1 MQKSGNFFIYA
12 TKKTYLYTQTYFKT
26 MKTILGLDLGVG
38 SVGWAIVK
46 EEENLLRIEAM
57 GSRVISL
64 STDETQEFSS
74 GNAISKNANRTQKRT
89 QRKGYDRYQQRR
101 ENLTKLLRQLNMLP
115 DETLIKLPA
124 LQLWQLR
131 ARATVEKVTLPEL
144 GRILYHLNQKRG
156 YRSSRK
162 DNAETN
168 KKQTEYVKEINNR
181 YDDLKQSG
189 KTIGQF
195 FYEQLSADPF
205 FRCKERV
212 YPRQAYME
220 EFDRIIECQR
230 KYYPDILT
238 DNIIDIFRN
247 KIIYYQRD
255 LKSCKHLVSICEF
268 EKRSYTNPKGEI
280 IQSGPKVAPR
290 SSPLFQICKIWESIN
305 NLATNLKNK
314 KNESLYVTTEQKQQI
329 FEFMDTHEKLKLADL
344 YKILGISKSDGWRGS
359 KAIGNGLQGNTTKCA
374 IAKALKDHPDIKEL
388 LRFSLHI
395 KDSQNVNT
403 ETGEIVQIVSED
415 FEQEPLYRLWHA
427 IYSISNEQELKSTLQ
442 KQFGI
447 SDEDTLNRLCA
458 LDFAKDGYGNK
469 SSKAIRRIIP
479 YLQEGFLY
487 SEACSCAGFKHSASI
502 TVAENESRPLA
513 ERLSPI
519 AKNELRQPVVEKI
532 LNQMINVVNAA
543 IDSYGKFDEIRIELA
558 RELKQSK
565 DERHETYQRM
575 GKNQRENDAKAKRIQ
590 EEYGLSP
597 TRSRI
602 QKFKLWEE
610 SQHLC
615 IYCGKTVN
623 VSDFL
628 IGYDVEVEHIIP
640 KALFFDDSFSN
651 KACSCRKCNQE
662 KGNRTAYDYMTS
674 KGEEALGNYVDR
686 VNKYY
691 ENKQISKTKLERLLT
706 SADKIPT
713 DFIDRQLRESQYI
726 ARKAREILQTICR
739 NVTATSGSVT
749 DFLRHVWGWDEVLH
763 KLNFNRY
770 NSLDPENELGLIVPV
785 EKVHKENRFTEL
797 RIENWSKRNDHRHHA
812 IDALTIACTKQGYI
826 QRLNNLNT
834 SRDKSFKS
842 SDMQGE
848 KYQEQK
854 TSLQR
859 YIEKQPHP
867 SFADVMAATDKI
879 LVSFKAGKRVAT
891 FGKRYIHKKGKR
903 ILVQDRIIV
912 PRGALSEESVYGSI
926 KQYEKNRKGEVT
938 LKQQSVI
945 KYPLENLKVKDIDSI
960 VDAHIR
966 EIVRQ
971 RISDC
976 GGNEKKAFAEPL
988 YSDKNKKN
996 RIKSVRC
1003 FTGLT
1008 ATVPLRYNP
1017 SGEPVG
1023 YVKPGNNH
1031 HVAIYTDREGKFHE
1045 QVVTFWNAV
1054 ERKKYNIPTIITRP
1068 AEVWDNLP
1076 NNLPETFMESLP
1088 DATWSFQQSL
1098 QQNEMFILG
1107 MEEEMYQYAIEQ
1119 QDYALLNKYLYRV
1132 QKIASG
1138 DYCFRYH
1145 TETTTVQ
1152 TLKDQKI
1159 KRFYR
1164 VQSLNNFIKLNP
1176 HKVRI
1181 SLLGKLY
1188 D

>member
-1 MQKSGNFFIYA
+1 
-12 TKKTYLYTQTYFKT
+12 

-46 EEENLLRIEAM
+46 EEEEQTRIEAM
-57 GSRVISL
+57 GSRVIPL
-64 STDETQEFSS
+64 SADETQEFST

-101 ENLTKLLRQLNMLP
+101 ENLTKLLRRLNMLP

-131 ARATVEKVTLPEL
+131 AKAVAEKVSLPEL

-162 DNAETN
+162 DNATSD
-168 KKQTEYVKEINNR
+168 KKQTEYVKEVNNR
-181 YDDLKQSG
+181 YDELKQSD
-189 KTIGQF
+189 KTIGQY
-195 FYEQLSADPF
+195 FYEQLSEDSF

-212 YPRQAYME
+212 YPRQAYIE
-220 EFDRIIECQR
+220 EFDRITECQK

-238 DNIIDIFRN
+238 DDIIDTLRN
-247 KIIYYQRD
+247 KIIYYQRN
-255 LKSCKHLVSICEF
+255 LKSCKHLVSLCEF
-268 EKRSYTNPKGEI
+268 EKRTYNNNGKI
-280 IQSGPKVAPR
+280 VQSGPKVAPR

-305 NLATNLKNK
+305 NLAANLKNK
-314 KNESLYVTTEQKQQI
+314 KNESLYITTEQKQQI
-329 FEFMDTHEKLKLADL
+329 FNFMDTHEKLKVSDL

-374 IAKALKDHPDIKEL
+374 IAKALKDYPNAKEL
-388 LRFSLHI
+388 MRFSLHI
-395 KDSQNVNT
+395 KDTQNVNT
-403 ETGEIVQIVSED
+403 ETGEIVQIVSEK
-415 FEQEPLYRLWHA
+415 FEQEPLYRLWHT
-427 IYSISNEQELKSTLQ
+427 IYSITDEQELRNTLQ

-458 LDFAKDGYGNK
+458 LDFVKEGYGNK

-487 SEACSCAGFKHSASI
+487 SEACSCAGFKHSASL
-502 TVAENESRPLA
+502 TVEENENRPLV

-575 GKNQRENDAKAKRIQ
+575 GKSQRENDAKAKRIQ
-590 EEYGLSP
+590 EEHGFSP

-610 SQHLC
+610 SQQLC
-615 IYCGKTVN
+615 MYCGNTIN
-623 VSDFL
+623 VHDFL
-628 IGYDVEVEHIIP
+628 DGYDVEVEHIIP
-640 KALFFDDSFSN
+640 KSLFFDDSFSN
-651 KACSCRKCNQE
+651 KVCSCRKCNQE
-662 KGNRTAYDYMTS
+662 KGNRTAYDYMES
-674 KGEEALGNYVDR
+674 KGERILSSYIDR

-691 ENKQISKTKLERLLT
+691 EKKQISKTKLERLLT
-706 SADKIPT
+706 PADKIPT

-726 ARKAREILQTICR
+726 ARKAKEILQSICR

-763 KLNFNRY
+763 KLNFDRY
-770 NSLDPENELGLIVPV
+770 NRLDPENELGLIIPV
-785 EKVHKENRFTEL
+785 EKVHKNNRFTEL

-834 SRDKSFKS
+834 SRDKSFKPN
-842 SDMQGE
+842 DEQGE
-848 KYQEQK
+848 EYQNQK

-859 YIEKQPHP
+859 YIQTQPHP
-867 SFADVMAATDKI
+867 SFAEVMAAADKI
-879 LVSFKAGKRVAT
+879 LISFKAGKRSAT

-903 ILVQDRIIV
+903 ILAQKNIIV

-926 KQYEKNRKGEVT
+926 KRYDKNRKGEVT

-945 KYPLENLKVKDIDSI
+945 KYPLENIKVKDIDSI
-960 VDAHIR
+960 VDRHIR
-966 EIVRQ
+966 EIIRQ
-971 RISDC
+971 RINSFD
-976 GGNEKKAFAEPL
+976 GDEKKAFTEPL

-1008 ATVPLRYNP
+1008 AIVPVRYDETGIP
-1017 SGEPVG
+1017 IG

-1031 HVAIYTDREGKFHE
+1031 HVAIYTNHEGKLKE
-1045 QVVTFWNAV
+1045 QVVTLWNAV
-1054 ERKKYNIPTIITRP
+1054 ERKKYGIPAVITRP
-1068 AEVWDNLP
+1068 AEIWDTLP
-1076 NNLPETFMESLP
+1076 NNLPETFMASLP
-1088 DATWSFQQSL
+1088 DATWTFQQSL

-1132 QKIASG
+1132 QKISLG
-1138 DYCFRYH
+1138 DYWFRYH
-1145 TETTTVQ
+1145 IETTTAQ
-1152 TLKDQKI
+1152 TSKDQKI

-1164 VQSLNNFIKLNP
+1164 CSLKSFMNLNP
-1176 HKVRI
+1176 HKIRI
-1181 SLLGKLY
+1181 SLLGKIV
-1188 D
+1188 